1 MIHTETIPRG
11 ADGIEQLGSG
21 DPQVRDTAFHMQLV
35 LMARA
40 EAMLPQAS
48 AGGNIG
54 SAVEEDD
61 TAGMPR
67 WMLPRA
73 ATN

>member
-1 MIHTETIPRG
+1 MIPRG
-11 ADGIEQLGSG
+11 ADGIERLGSG
-21 DPQVRDTAFHMQLV
+21 DPQIRDKNSRMQLV

-61 TAGMPR
+61 MQG
-67 WMLPRA
+67 LPA
-73 ATN
+73 YMHPGSAIN

>member
-1 MIHTETIPRG
+1 MVRSGYGWTV
-11 ADGIEQLGSG
+11 EQRRLN
-21 DPQVRDTAFHMQLV
+21 DKDTASRMQLV

-54 SAVEEDD
+54 STVAGDD
-61 TAGMPR
+61 LSGVPDP
-67 WMLPRA
+67 MLQSA
-73 ATN
+73 SKN